1 MSQPAGPL
9 FTPGNRKEAVRFL
22 TNLTPE
28 QQQNFA
34 KMLNHQPRMKRM
46 FNATMNTAQDAW
58 NSQPGLQ
65 ARAFGNSVASVG
77 RSVGGALGTA
87 GRGAQ
92 FAVQN
97 PGQALDNTLDAGG
110 RALSATGRGL
120 DAGMRATGRGIDA
133 GVRATGRGIGNTAVA
148 AGRGVAN
155 SAVGQ
160 GVASTA
166 KAAASGIANSKL
178 GRWVSDKWSR
188 STVAAEA
195 GYRAFKEG
203 RANPASPQVTS
214 KDGADLSARAAAVV
228 SSQTPQE
235 QLAAAEQVVAKLRS
249 QIEQSNTTGMQA
261 AQAPAAQ
268 AAQAPT
274 AQTPGAATPQGTG
287 QGEQERPAQPDRQ
300 NGNGGVQR

>member
-9 FTPGNRKEAVRFL
+9 FTPGSRKAAIKFL
-22 TNLTPE
+22 TNLTPD
-28 QQQNFA
+28 QQRNFE

-46 FNATMNTAQDAW
+46 WNATMNTAQEAW

-65 ARAFGNSVASVG
+65 ARYVGNQVAAAT
-77 RSVGGALGTA
+77 GAA
-87 GRGAQ
+87 VRGAQ
-92 FAVQN
+92 FAAQN
-97 PGQALDNTLDAGG
+97 PRQAWDNTVDAGGQALA
-110 RALSATGRGL
+110 ATGRGL
-120 DAGMRATGRGIDA
+120 ETGLRATGRGIET
-133 GVRATGRGIGNTAVA
+133 GVKATGRGIGQTAAA
-148 AGRGVAN
+148 AGRGIAN

-160 GVASTA
+160 GVANTTRGV
-166 KAAASGIANSKL
+166 ASDIANSKF

-195 GYRAFKEG
+195 GFRAFKEG
-203 RANPASPQVTS
+203 RANPAAPQVS
-214 KDGADLSARAAAVV
+214 APDGADLSARATAVV
-228 SSQTPQE
+228 AAQSPAE

-268 AAQAPT
+268 ATQST
-274 AQTPGAATPQGTG
+274 GAQTPGAAGQQGTDQSAQ
-287 QGEQERPAQPDRQ
+287 QGAQQRPAQPAERQ